1 MASDAVRALFTSMNS
16 CTVMGP
22 SERSDDSELCGTNW
36 PVREGGGEGVVIHRP
51 GEDSAGTPALVLR
64 SVLLSPQVASGTGSS
79 SEATLS

>member
-22 SERSDDSELCGTNW
+22 SERSDDSELCGTNCH
-36 PVREGGGEGVVIHRP
+36 VRRDLFIFIPKDVN
-51 GEDSAGTPALVLR
+51 AGTPALVLR